1 MFRLRG
7 FVIWESCWTRSVSG
21 FLQPRNVSTSCSQ
34 LATYFCPPWSSL
46 KNPGWSSFL
55 TNPAHSGGTAADA
68 VVSVCASSP
77 LGSSGSRCSG
87 SVVSGDRT
95 RPSLVVKLRPPRTGC
110 FPSASVSPARLVVRC
125 LGCQLGSSPR
135 RPGRFRPLVSRGGS
149 QLHQS
154 AGASINLLC
163 SPAFSA
169 SGSQRL
175 SGRVCGQHDC
185 SGLPEE
191 SGRYQVGSLES
202 DSSRSAA
209 VDGAPLCVAPSPVY
223 YGPQQCSGGRPV
235 SPKSNSGLGMDV
247 ETACVPST
255 SETVAG
261 VNRSFC
267 NISQSLLHTI
277 FFSLPRSQFDRDRCA
292 SPTVEWVAGVCLSS
306 LCSDSSGAKEAPLV
320 LWGAADDHSSLLASE
335 AVVSGVSGVSGGR
348 SSGSASGQ
356 GSVEP
361 ASLSSTTSGSVKA
374 SSSCMETIQRFVKSC
389 GFSRHV
395 AKQTALARKPSS
407 RAGYQSKWLVYRRWC
422 TSEGHSISRPSLP
435 KIADFLFWL
444 RRSKKLSVSAVM
456 GYRSMLSAVF
466 RSVLPEIST
475 SVVLHDLLRS
485 FRVEAPIRLVTP
497 PAWNLLTV
505 LEFLKSP
512 IFELLRQASLRDLTR
527 KTLFLIALASAKRVS
542 ELQALSRTVAFSSSA
557 AAAVAYVPEFLAK
570 TESALRSLPR
580 SFDIPSLSDF
590 AAGLPEEML
599 LCPVRSLSEYIAR
612 TSSVPNRPRR
622 LFVSPRNP
630 SRAMSK
636 NGISFFLREVIVH
649 SGASP
654 YDVAAPRAHSI
665 RGIATSSAFFRNWS
679 LASVLEAASWR
690 SNSVFTSFYL
700 KDVQYIL
707 DNVHSLG
714 PFVAAGAR
722 LA

>member
-1 MFRLRG
+1 M
-7 FVIWESCWTRSVSG
+7 E
-21 FLQPRNVSTSCSQ
+21 QPAKSWLELLGV
-34 LATYFCPPWSSL
+34 FSSL
-46 KNPGWSSFL
+46 TQLIP
-55 TNPAHSGGTAADA
+55 GGTAADA
-68 VVSVCASSP
+68 VVPVCSSPP
-77 LGSSGSRCSG
+77 LGSSGSRRSG
-87 SVVSGDRT
+87 TVVSRDPT
-95 RPSLVVKLRPPRTGC
+95 RPSLVVKSRPPRTRC
-110 FPSASVSPARLVVRC
+110 FTSTGVSPARLVVRR
-125 LGCQLGSSPR
+125 LGCRLGSSPQC
-135 RPGRFRPLVSRGGS
+135 PGRFRPLVSRGDS
-149 QLHQS
+149 QLHKS
-154 AGASINLLC
+154 AGASSNFLC
-163 SPAFSA
+163 SPKFPP
-169 SGSQRL
+169 SGSQHL
-175 SGRVCGQHDC
+175 GGHVCGQHDC

-191 SGRYQVGSLES
+191 SGRYQIGSLES

-209 VDGAPLCVAPSPVY
+209 VGGAPLCVASSSVY
-223 YGPQQCSGGRPV
+223 YGPQQCSCGRPV
-235 SPKSNSGLGMDV
+235 SPKSSSGLRMDV

-255 SETVAG
+255 SEAMAG

-267 NISQSLLHTI
+267 NMSQSPLHTI
-277 FFSLPRSQFDRDRCA
+277 FFSLPRSQFDRDRCS
-292 SPTVEWVAGVCLSS
+292 SPTVEWVAGVCRSS
-306 LCSDSSGAKEAPLV
+306 LCSDSSGSKEALLV
-320 LWGAADDHSSLLASE
+320 LWGSADDHSSLLGPE
-335 AVVSGVSGVSGGR
+335 AVVSGAPGVIGGR
-348 SSGSASGQ
+348 ASGSASGQ

-374 SSSCMETIQRFVKSC
+374 SSSCLETIQRFVKSC

-395 AKQTALARKPSS
+395 AKQAALARKPSS
-407 RAGYQSKWLVYRRWC
+407 RAGYQSKWLVYWRWC
-422 TSEGHSISRPSLP
+422 TSEGHSISRPSLL

-475 SVVLHDLLRS
+475 SAVLHDLLRS
-485 FRVEAPIRLVTP
+485 FRVEAPIRSVTP

-512 IFELLRQASLRDLTR
+512 IFEPLRQASLCDLMR

-542 ELQALSRTVAFSSSA
+542 ELQALSRTVSFSSSA
-557 AAAVAYVPEFLAK
+557 TAVAYVPEFLAK
-570 TESALRSLPR
+570 TESALRPLPH

-599 LCPVRSLSEYIAR
+599 LCPVRSLSEYVAR
-612 TSSVPNRPRR
+612 TSSFADRPRR
-622 LFVSPRNP
+622 LFVSPHNP
-630 SRAMSK
+630 TRAMSK
-636 NGISFFLREVIVH
+636 NGILFLLREVIVH

-654 YDVAAPRAHSI
+654 NDVAAPKAHSI

-690 SNSVFTSFYL
+690 SNTVFTSFYL